1 MSLDTNLTQESV
13 DNRLLQV
20 ENTLLQMV
28 TKIGEI
34 HDALVGNEKFDQ
46 IGLVTRIKEL
56 EKDNAK
62 AKALRNKLIGAS
74 VVGGVLWTVLWE
86 GFKYIFLSK

>member
-1 MSLDTNLTQESV
+1 MSFDTNLTQESV
-13 DNRLLQV
+13 GNRLLQV

-56 EKDNAK
+56 EKDNDK

-86 GFKYIFLSK
+86 GFKHIFLSK